1 MNKFLTKQ
9 YKYLIYVRIVYMKRF
24 LVYLRKIRE
33 MSARKKS
40 YAIAFLLMGSVL
52 LWAFL
57 SAGFLTDGFSRSN
70 IKSGNNRQELE
81 VSSMILT
88 ETKEDKKF
96 WEIYGETGIYNSD
109 EKIAL
114 LKNVIGNFYKDNEV
128 AMSFE
133 SSQGT
138 YNEEK
143 NQIILYDKTYI
154 VLKDGITLNADRL
167 VWSGSDKDI
176 VATGNIKINKNGEM
190 TALGDEVIIS
200 PNYNHFKLKGKT
212 TSKIFDKNNKNSK
225 KKKGLLFK

>member
-1 MNKFLTKQ
+1 
-9 YKYLIYVRIVYMKRF
+9 MKRF
-24 LVYLRKIRE
+24 FVYLRKIKE
-33 MSARKKS
+33 MSARKKA
-40 YAIAFLLMGSVL
+40 YAIAFLIMGFIL

-57 SAGFLTDGFSRSN
+57 SAGFLTNGFSRSN
-70 IKSGNNRQELE
+70 IKIGNDRQDLE

-96 WEIYGETGIYNSD
+96 WEIYGETGVYNSD

-143 NQIILYDKTYI
+143 NQIILYNNTYI

-167 VWSGSDKDI
+167 VWSGSDKEI
-176 VATGNIKINKNGEM
+176 VATGNIKINKSGEL
-190 TALGDEVIIS
+190 TALGDEVIIDPDYS
-200 PNYNHFKLKGKT
+200 HFKLKGKT
-212 TSKIFDKNNKNSK
+212 TSKIYDKNNNNKT
-225 KKKGLLFK
+225 KKKGLLF

>member
-1 MNKFLTKQ
+1 
-9 YKYLIYVRIVYMKRF
+9 MKRF
-24 LVYLRKIRE
+24 FVYLRKIKE
-33 MSARKKS
+33 MSARKKA
-40 YAIAFLLMGSVL
+40 YAIAFLIMGFIL

-57 SAGFLTDGFSRSN
+57 SAGFLTNGFSRSN
-70 IKSGNNRQELE
+70 IKIGNDRQELE

-96 WEIYGETGIYNSD
+96 WEIYGETGVYNSD

-143 NQIILYDKTYI
+143 NQIILYNNTYI

-167 VWSGSDKDI
+167 VWSGSDKEI
-176 VATGNIKINKNGEM
+176 VASGNIKINKSGEL
-190 TALGDEVIIS
+190 TALGDEVIIDPDYS
-200 PNYNHFKLKGKT
+200 HFKLKGKT
-212 TSKIFDKNNKNSK
+212 TSKIYDKNNNNKT
-225 KKKGLLFK
+225 KKKGLLF

>member
-1 MNKFLTKQ
+1 
-9 YKYLIYVRIVYMKRF
+9 MKRF
-24 LVYLRKIRE
+24 FVYLRKIKN
-33 MSARKKS
+33 MSARKKA
-40 YAIAFLLMGSVL
+40 YAIAFLILGFIL
-52 LWAFL
+52 IWAFL
-57 SAGFLTDGFSRSN
+57 SAGFLTNGFSRSN
-70 IKSGNNRQELE
+70 IKLGKDRQDLE

-96 WEIYGETGIYNSD
+96 WEIYGESGVYNSD

-143 NQIILYDKTYI
+143 SQIILYNNTYI

-176 VATGNIKINKNGEM
+176 VATGNIKINKNGEL
-190 TALGDEVIIS
+190 TAFGDEVIIS
-200 PNYNHFKLKGKT
+200 PNYTHFKLKGKT
-212 TSKIFDKNNKNSK
+212 ISKIFDKNNSK
-225 KKKGLLFK
+225 KTEKKGFLF